1 MRNLFF
7 LPTAVL
13 LTGCIGAGGGGSGY
27 GIGAFDFMDTG
38 GAGEYTCEGVTG
50 SGGSTSKDNANEV
63 HVKGLAYNAQNAVK
77 IRKANVRPHWFK

>member
-1 MRNLFF
+1 MQNLFF
-7 LPTAVL
+7 LPLAVF

-50 SGGSTSKDNANEV
+50 SGGSTSDYCATGDIHTSV
-63 HVKGLAYNAQNAVK
+63 IADIYGVSPTAS
-77 IRKANVRPHWFK
+77 RRWSMS